1 MKQFLPLVYLCAV
14 GLVSGCDMFE
24 GPRIYS
30 QAELTA
36 LTTRT
41 VDANFDDTYH
51 AALDA
56 LFDEGYTIEE
66 SDKAGGVIT
75 GLLRDDRSYE
85 RSWINPDLEDI
96 EFRLSILIRARG
108 ERRTTVRLNS
118 SVNGERKVDERAID
132 SFWTLMRRQVL
143 LQAPAPPAPE
153 VDRRDRGS
161 VSSGTHSS
169 QP

>member
-1 MKQFLPLVYLCAV
+1 MKHVLPMVLLCAA
-14 GLVSGCDMFE
+14 GLLSGCGMFE
-24 GPRIYS
+24 GPRVYS

-41 VDANFDDTYH
+41 VDADFDETYH

-85 RSWINPDLEDI
+85 RVWINPDLEDI

-108 ERRTTVRLNS
+108 ENRTTVRLNS
-118 SVNGERKVDERAID
+118 SVNGERRIDERAID
-132 SFWTLMRRQVL
+132 AFWNLMRRQVL
-143 LQAPAPPAPE
+143 LQAPAPPVPD
-153 VDRRDRGS
+153 VRRRREADP
-161 VSSGTHSS
+161 VS
-169 QP
+169 

>member
-1 MKQFLPLVYLCAV
+1 MIRFLPVLNLWAIA
-14 GLVSGCDMFE
+14 LLSGCGMFE
-24 GPRIYS
+24 GPRVYS

-41 VDANFDDTYH
+41 VVANFDDTYH

-85 RSWINPDLEDI
+85 RAWINPDLEDI
-96 EFRLSILIRARG
+96 EFRLSILIRARS
-108 ERRTTVRLNS
+108 EHRTTVRLNS
-118 SVNGERKVDERAID
+118 SVNGERKIDERAID
-132 SFWTLMRRQVL
+132 AFWNLMRRQVL
-143 LQAPAPPAPE
+143 LQAPVPPVPD
-153 VDRRDRGS
+153 VQRRRGRES
-161 VSSGTHSS
+161 L
-169 QP
+169 